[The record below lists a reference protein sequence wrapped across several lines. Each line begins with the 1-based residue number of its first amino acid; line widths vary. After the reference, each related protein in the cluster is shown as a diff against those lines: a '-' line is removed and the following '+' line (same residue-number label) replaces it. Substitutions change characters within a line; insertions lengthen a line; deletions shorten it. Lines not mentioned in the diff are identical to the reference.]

1 MLAYLQDKE
10 IEACKSGYYNL
21 RYASKKD
28 EERKA
33 MIYAFDIDDLMLMSL
48 LPHCCDHCKN

>member
-48 LPHCCDHCKN
+48 SPHCCDHCKN